1 MTRVFGAEFAAQ
13 VSATEVRAGAWIG
26 PVSSVFGQHY
36 IYIEAF
42 EPSRTLALEEVSVR
56 IERDLVREGE
66 EQAVIDWVEAAMAGY
81 EVRRS

>member
-1 MTRVFGAEFAAQ
+1 M
-13 VSATEVRAGAWIG
+13 RAGSWIG

-36 IYIEAF
+36 VYIEAF
-42 EPSRTLALEEVSVR
+42 EPSRTLALEEVSLR

-66 EQAVIDWVEAAMAGY
+66 EQAVVDWVEEAMTGY

>member
-1 MTRVFGAEFAAQ
+1 MRTLTSS
-13 VSATEVRAGAWIG
+13 SASVR
-26 PVSSVFGQHY
+26 
-36 IYIEAF
+36 EAF